1 MSLDNLRSIFQEEL
15 KQRTEDFIS
24 DSSVNTQFTS
34 IFQNDLTN
42 NTDIYINNRPGV
54 FETKFNLS
62 ETPLIPLDELGKSP
76 LEGKSWENLYN
87 ADHSPKDGV
96 GYNYPNV
103 NRDKLNIK
111 NPEDGR
117 FGFAGSGRTSVISA
131 AGKLI
136 NSTNI
141 FGGALGGLIGGVGD
155 FLQDMGKE
163 PYIVSRLPKGGGA
176 LDIASYTS
184 GRTINAGGR
193 DVPIVRAAVDGIRLA
208 KYLTSPDGV
217 AFALKQNLLAKNS
230 KSVFVDRDGSLM
242 QRKQRFQDAY
252 NPLSTLV
259 QAVGRLGGGPVGLLN
274 KTEPNIKDIF
284 ITNEYGNSGEAA
296 LGGTVKHNINDT
308 FTKGASPGNDNDPTS
323 DLFSQ
328 VSDFGNNLLS
338 ILTGEATEVEKT
350 YFGDK
355 HTLMDF
361 GVSDSELSET
371 LGRKQYK
378 NKIEDAHPGDSTNGT
393 IEGEENG
400 MPFYF
405 KDMRDG
411 AFIFFRAYLDG
422 ISENISPSWSPSTY
436 IGRSD
441 TVYTYERAEREIQ
454 FTLKL
459 VAQTKDELIKI
470 YKKMDKLTSLCYPEY
485 VDDGYGNRMKPPLT
499 KLRMGELF
507 GNSGNN
513 ELMGFL
519 KSLAYSVDQSSTW
532 EVEKGKRVPKHVS
545 VSIGYQVIH
554 ASIPNLETK
563 FYGIN
568 Y

>member
-1 MSLDNLRSIFQEEL
+1 LSLDNLRSIFQEEL
-15 KQRTEDFIS
+15 KQRVEDFIS

-34 IFQNDLTN
+34 VFQGDLNN
-42 NTDIYINNRPGV
+42 NTEVYISNRPGN
-54 FETKFNLS
+54 FDTKFNLS
-62 ETPLIPLDELGKSP
+62 ETPLIPLDELGKSQ
-76 LEGKSWENLYN
+76 LKGKSWENLYN

-96 GYNYPNV
+96 GYGYPNV
-103 NRDKLNIK
+103 NRDKLDIK
-111 NPEDGR
+111 NNEAGR
-117 FGFAGSGRTSVISA
+117 FGFAGSARTSVISLV
-131 AGKLI
+131 GKSLSAI
-136 NSTNI
+136 GLGN
-141 FGGALGGLIGGVGD
+141 FGGE
-155 FLQDMGKE
+155 FLQDVGQE
-163 PYIVSRLPKGGGA
+163 PYIVSKIPTGTDFGINGRLTNLGSR
-176 LDIASYTS
+176 DI
-184 GRTINAGGR
+184 
-193 DVPIVRAAVDGIRLA
+193 PIARSAVDGIRLA
-208 KYLTSPDGV
+208 KYLTSPDGLLFI
-217 AFALKQNLLAKNS
+217 AKQNLLAKNS
-230 KSVFVDRDGSLM
+230 KSIFVDRDGSLM
-242 QRKQRFQDAY
+242 QRRQRFQDAY

-274 KTEPNIKDIF
+274 KTEPNIEDIF

-308 FTKGASPGNDNDPTS
+308 FTKGASRGNDNNITS

-338 ILTGEATEVEKT
+338 NLTGEATKVEKT
-350 YFGDK
+350 YFGDR
-355 HTLMDF
+355 HTLMGF
-361 GVSDSELSET
+361 GVSDKELSDT
-371 LGRKQYK
+371 LGRTQYK

-411 AFIFFRAYLDG
+411 AFIFFRAYLEG
-422 ISENISPSWSPSTY
+422 ISENISPSWSPSSY

-441 TVYTYERAEREIQ
+441 NVYTYERAEREIQ

-459 VAQTKDELIKI
+459 VAQTKDELVKI

-519 KSLAYSVDQSSTW
+519 KSLAYSVDQTSPW
-532 EVEKGKRVPKHVS
+532 ETEVGNRVPRHVT

-554 ASIPNLETK
+554 ASVPNLETK